1 LTVVPVATSLARQ
14 FLDSFTYMGDHTGH
28 LLHDTLGTI
37 ALSAAALGVALGVTL
52 PIAVW
57 LGHLHRGSGMA
68 IRIANLGRALP
79 ELGLIAIFLALLGLG
94 FLNVMV
100 ALVIV
105 GIPPILANAFTAV
118 DGVDPEV
125 VDAARG
131 MGMSEFA
138 ILRRVELPLALPLMF
153 AGIRTSAL
161 FIIGASP
168 LAAIAGGGGL
178 GEIIVNQASYG
189 FNGVLAAAL
198 WVAVLALVVQALFAW
213 VQYLITPAGLKV
225 VARRAAAEGKR
236 ARIGV
241 ADAERVMGVETG
253 VA

>member
-1 LTVVPVATSLARQ
+1 MIGLATSLGQQ
-14 FLDSFTYMGDHTGH
+14 FLDSFTFMGNHTGH
-28 LLHDTLGTI
+28 LLHDTLGTL
-37 ALSAAALGVALGVTL
+37 ALTAAALGIALVITL

-57 LGHLHRGSGMA
+57 LGHKHRGSGLA
-68 IRIANLGRALP
+68 IRVANLGRALP

-94 FLNVMV
+94 FLNVVV

-105 GIPPILANAFTAV
+105 GIPPILANSFTAV

-131 MGMSEFA
+131 MGLSELQ
-138 ILRRVELPLALPLMF
+138 ILFRVEIPLALPLMF

-178 GEIIVNQASYG
+178 GEVIVNQASYG
-189 FNGVLAAAL
+189 FDGVLAAAL
-198 WVAVLALVVQALFAW
+198 WVAVLALIVQALLAGL
-213 VQYLITPAGLKV
+213 QHLLTPAGLKV
-225 VARRAAAEGKR
+225 SARRAKAEGKR
-236 ARIGV
+236 VSVGV
-241 ADAERVMGVETG
+241 VDAERVMGAET
-253 VA
+253 AQA

>member
-1 LTVVPVATSLARQ
+1 VLLVATGLGQQ
-14 FLDSFTYMGDHTGH
+14 FIDSFKFMGNNTSH
-28 LLHDTLGTI
+28 LLHDTLGTL
-37 ALSAAALGVALGVTL
+37 ALSGAALGVALAVTL
-52 PIAVW
+52 PVAVW
-57 LGHLHRGSGMA
+57 LGHIHRGSGMA
-68 IRIANLGRALP
+68 IRTANLGRALP
-79 ELGLIAIFLALLGLG
+79 ELGLIAIFLALLGIG

-131 MGMSEFA
+131 MGMTELG
-138 ILRRVELPLALPLMF
+138 ILMRVELPLALPLTF

-189 FNGVLAAAL
+189 FDGVLAAAL
-198 WVAVLALVVQALFAW
+198 WVAALALLVQGLLALLQN
-213 VQYLITPAGLKV
+213 VLTPTGLKV
-225 VARRAAAEGKR
+225 R
-236 ARIGV
+236 ARETGQRVAGIDVSV
-241 ADAERVMGVETG
+241 ADAERITG
-253 VA
+253 LEAPAA

>member
-1 LTVVPVATSLARQ
+1 MPFATGLGQQ
-14 FLDSFTYMGDHTGH
+14 FVDSFKFMGNNTSH

-37 ALSAAALGVALGVTL
+37 ALAAAALGVALAVTL

-57 LGHLHRGSGMA
+57 LGHLHRGSALA
-68 IRIANLGRALP
+68 IRTANLGRALP
-79 ELGLIAIFLALLGLG
+79 ELGLISLFLAILGIG

-118 DGVDPEV
+118 DGVDPDV

-131 MGMSEFA
+131 MGMSELG
-138 ILRRVELPLALPLMF
+138 ILLKIELPLALPLMF

-189 FNGVLAAAL
+189 FDGVLAAAI
-198 WVAVLALVVQALFAW
+198 WVAALALLVQGLFVLLQRA
-213 VQYLITPAGLKV
+213 ITPKGLK
-225 VARRAAAEGKR
+225 AQAR
-236 ARIGV
+236 ARGSKVVVGV
-241 ADAERVMGVETG
+241 SDAERVMEATPSQ
-253 VA
+253 A

>member
-1 LTVVPVATSLARQ
+1 VLVLASNLGQQ
-14 FLDSFTYMGDHTGH
+14 FADSFKFMANNTGH
-28 LLHDTLGTI
+28 LLHDTWGTL
-37 ALSAAALGVALGVTL
+37 ALSGAALGVALAVTL
-52 PIAVW
+52 PFAVW
-57 LGHLHRGSGMA
+57 LGHIHRGAGMA

-105 GIPPILANAFTAV
+105 GIPPILANTFTAV

-131 MGMSEFA
+131 MGMTEFG
-138 ILRRVELPLALPLMF
+138 ILMRVELPLALPLMF

-189 FNGVLAAAL
+189 FDGVLAAAL
-198 WVAVLALVVQALFAW
+198 WVAALALIVQGLLALLQNA
-213 VQYLITPAGLKV
+213 LTPTGLKV
-225 VARRAAAEGKR
+225 RARERGERAAG
-236 ARIGV
+236 IDVGV
-241 ADAERVMGVETG
+241 ADAERVTG
-253 VA
+253 LEAPAA

>member
-1 LTVVPVATSLARQ
+1 VLALSSSLGQQ
-14 FLDSFTYMGDHTGH
+14 FLDSFKFMGNHTGH

-37 ALSAAALGVALGVTL
+37 ALSAAALGVALAVTL
-52 PIAVW
+52 PVAVW
-57 LGHLHRGSGMA
+57 LGHLHKGSSLA

-105 GIPPILANAFTAV
+105 GIPPILANTFTAV

-131 MGMSEFA
+131 MGMT
-138 ILRRVELPLALPLMF
+138 ELGVLFKAEIPLALPLMF
-153 AGIRTSAL
+153 AGIRTSVL

-189 FNGVLAAAL
+189 FDGVLAAAI
-198 WVAVLALVVQALFAW
+198 WVSVLALLVQALFAAL
-213 VQYLITPAGLKV
+213 QRLITPKGLKIQA
-225 VARRAAAEGKR
+225 ARTAGRSAEP
-236 ARIGV
+236 GV
-241 ADAERVMGVETG
+241 ADAERITG
-253 VA
+253 MEAGLA

>member
-1 LTVVPVATSLARQ
+1 MLAAGASLGQQ
-14 FLDSFTYMGDHTGH
+14 FLDSFTFMGHHTGH
-28 LLHDTLGTI
+28 LLHDTLGTL
-37 ALSAAALGVALGVTL
+37 ALSGAALGVALAVTL
-52 PIAVW
+52 PVAVW
-57 LGHLHRGSGMA
+57 LGHVHRGSGLA

-79 ELGLIAIFLALLGLG
+79 ELGLIAIFLALLGIG

-105 GIPPILANAFTAV
+105 GIPPILANTFTAV
-118 DGVDPEV
+118 DGVDREV

-131 MGMSEFA
+131 MGMTE
-138 ILRRVELPLALPLMF
+138 LGVLLKVELPLALPLMF

-161 FIIGASP
+161 FIVGASP

-189 FNGVLAAAL
+189 FPGVLAAAM
-198 WVAVLALVVQALFAW
+198 WVAALALLVQGLLALLQRA
-213 VQYLITPAGLKV
+213 ITPVGLKV
-225 VARRAAAEGKR
+225 GARAAGR
-236 ARIGV
+236 PARIDVGV
-241 ADAERVMGVETG
+241 ADAERVTGIEAG

>member
-1 LTVVPVATSLARQ
+1 MVSFAAAGLGQQ
-14 FLDSFTYMGDHTGH
+14 FVDSFKFMGNNTNH

-37 ALSAAALGVALGVTL
+37 ALSAASLGVALAVTL
-52 PIAVW
+52 PVAVW
-57 LGHLHRGSGMA
+57 LGHIHRGSGFA
-68 IRIANLGRALP
+68 IRTANLGRALP
-79 ELGLIAIFLALLGLG
+79 ELALISIFLAILGIG

-118 DGVDPEV
+118 DGVEPDV

-131 MGMSEFA
+131 MGLSELG
-138 ILRRVELPLALPLMF
+138 ILFKIELPNALPLMF

-189 FNGVLAAAL
+189 FDGVLAAAI
-198 WVAVLALVVQALFAW
+198 WVAALALLVQGLLALLQN
-213 VQYLITPAGLKV
+213 VLTPVGLKL
-225 VARRAAAEGKR
+225 R
-236 ARIGV
+236 AR
-241 ADAERVMGVETG
+241 ETG
-253 VA
+253 QRAGIDVGIADTERITGIETAA

>member
-1 LTVVPVATSLARQ
+1 VLLLASNLGQQ
-14 FLDSFTYMGDHTGH
+14 FADSFKFMANNTGH
-28 LLHDTLGTI
+28 LLHDTLGTL
-37 ALSAAALGVALGVTL
+37 ALSGAALGVALAVTL
-52 PIAVW
+52 PPAVW
-57 LGHLHRGSGMA
+57 LGHIHRGSGMA

-79 ELGLIAIFLALLGLG
+79 ELGLIAIFLALLGIG

-131 MGMSEFA
+131 MGMTELA
-138 ILRRVELPLALPLMF
+138 ILTRVELPLALPLTF

-189 FNGVLAAAL
+189 FDGVLAAAL
-198 WVAVLALVVQALFAW
+198 WVATLALLVQGLLAFLQHAL
-213 VQYLITPAGLKV
+213 TPEGLK
-225 VARRAAAEGKR
+225 AR
-236 ARIGV
+236 ARVTGERATIDVGI
-241 ADAERVMGVETG
+241 ADAERITG
-253 VA
+253 LEAPVA

>member
-1 LTVVPVATSLARQ
+1 MPFAAAGLGQQ
-14 FLDSFTYMGDHTGH
+14 FLDSFTFMGNNTSH
-28 LLHDTLGTI
+28 LLHDTLATI
-37 ALSAAALGVALGVTL
+37 ALSGAALGVALAVTL
-52 PIAVW
+52 PFAVW

-79 ELGLIAIFLALLGLG
+79 ELGLIAIFLAILGIG

-105 GIPPILANAFTAV
+105 GIPPILANTFTAV
-118 DGVDPEV
+118 DGVDPDV

-131 MGMSEFA
+131 MGMSELWIVFK
-138 ILRRVELPLALPLMF
+138 IELPLALPLMF

-161 FIIGASP
+161 FVIGASP

-189 FNGVLAAAL
+189 FDGVLAAAI
-198 WVAVLALVVQALFAW
+198 WVAALALLVQALLALL
-213 VQYLITPAGLKV
+213 QRAITPEGLK
-225 VARRAAAEGKR
+225 AQAR
-236 ARIGV
+236 ARGEKVVVGIS
-241 ADAERVMGVETG
+241 DAERAMEATPSH
-253 VA
+253 A